1 VNQDYGLTGC
11 YPTGCGV
18 NPLEMFIFV
27 IGVKLAQTINAEKVS
42 FEIKLP
48 LFKGPFDLLLFFI
61 ERDELDIHD
70 IPIFQITN
78 EFMGY
83 IRQMEQLNIEIASD
97 FILTAATLMRI
108 KAKML
113 LPRTEKD
120 EEGNEIDPRQEL
132 VQHLLEYK
140 RYKSATPMLS
150 EMENLRLSQ
159 ENRGNIN
166 NELQQIANAN
176 HFEYELQDLSL
187 YRIMRVFDK
196 VMTRFEE
203 EQNRPKHTVI
213 QYPYSIEE
221 QRDVIMNMVKEHNQ
235 IAFSQIIAEFPDKI
249 GMIFNFLAILDM
261 LQLNL
266 IGIEVGEGFNDFI
279 ITEAEGQAT
288 QVTQLIIE

>member
-1 VNQDYGLTGC
+1 
-11 YPTGCGV
+11 
-18 NPLEMFIFV
+18 M
-27 IGVKLAQTINAEKVS
+27 S

-83 IRQMEQLNIEIASD
+83 LQQLEQLNIEVASD

-113 LPRTEKD
+113 LPRVEKD
-120 EEGNEIDPRQEL
+120 EEGNEIDPREEL

-140 RYKSATPMLS
+140 KYKSAVPELTA
-150 EMENLRLSQ
+150 MEEQRLAQ
-159 ENRGNIN
+159 ENRGNIHE
-166 NELQQIANAN
+166 ELQQIALAN

-187 YRIMRVFDK
+187 YKLMRVFEK
-196 VMTRFEE
+196 VMVRYDE
-203 EQNRPKHTVI
+203 EQSRPKHTVI
-213 QYPYSIEE
+213 TYPYTIEE
-221 QRDVIMNMVKEHNQ
+221 QRDLIMRMVTERNQ
-235 IAFSQIIAEFPDKI
+235 LAFSQLIAEFPDKI

-266 IGIEVGEGFNDFI
+266 IGVEVGEGFNDFI
-279 ITEAEGQAT
+279 ITVAEGQAA
-288 QVTQLIIE
+288 QVMQLLIEE

>member
-1 VNQDYGLTGC
+1 
-11 YPTGCGV
+11 
-18 NPLEMFIFV
+18 M
-27 IGVKLAQTINAEKVS
+27 S

-83 IRQMEQLNIEIASD
+83 LQQLEQLNIEVASD

-113 LPRTEKD
+113 LPRVEKD
-120 EEGNEIDPRQEL
+120 EEGNEIDPREEL

-140 RYKSATPMLS
+140 KYKSAVPELTA
-150 EMENLRLSQ
+150 MEEQRLAQ
-159 ENRGNIN
+159 ENRGNIHE
-166 NELQQIANAN
+166 ELQQIALAN

-187 YRIMRVFDK
+187 YKLMRVFEK
-196 VMTRFEE
+196 VMVRYDE
-203 EQNRPKHTVI
+203 EQSRPKHTVI
-213 QYPYSIEE
+213 TYPYTIEE
-221 QRDVIMNMVKEHNQ
+221 QRDLIMRMVTERHQ
-235 IAFSQIIAEFPDKI
+235 LAFSQLIMEFPDKI

-266 IGIEVGEGFNDFI
+266 IGVEVGEGFNDFI
-279 ITEAEGQAT
+279 ISVAEGQAA
-288 QVTQLIIE
+288 QVMQLLIEE

>member
-1 VNQDYGLTGC
+1 
-11 YPTGCGV
+11 
-18 NPLEMFIFV
+18 
-27 IGVKLAQTINAEKVS
+27 
-42 FEIKLP
+42 

-83 IRQMEQLNIEIASD
+83 LQQLEQLNIEVASD

-120 EEGNEIDPRQEL
+120 EEGNEIDPREEL

-140 RYKSATPMLS
+140 KYKGAIPDLTA
-150 EMENLRLSQ
+150 MEEQRLAQ
-159 ENRGNIN
+159 EIRGNIHE
-166 NELQQIANAN
+166 ELQQIASAN

-187 YRIMRVFDK
+187 YKLMRVFEK
-196 VMTRFEE
+196 VMVRYDE
-203 EQNRPKHTVI
+203 EQTRPKHTVI
-213 QYPYSIEE
+213 TYPYTIEQ
-221 QRDVIMNMVKEHNQ
+221 QRDLILKMVTERSQ
-235 IAFSQIIAEFPDKI
+235 LAFSQLIAEFPDKI

-266 IGIEVGEGFNDFI
+266 IGVEVGDGFNDFI
-279 ITEAEGQAT
+279 ITVAEGQAA
-288 QVTQLIIE
+288 QVMHLLLEE

>member
-1 VNQDYGLTGC
+1 
-11 YPTGCGV
+11 
-18 NPLEMFIFV
+18 M
-27 IGVKLAQTINAEKVS
+27 S

-48 LFKGPFDLLLFFI
+48 LFEGPFDLLLFFI

-78 EFMGY
+78 EFVGY
-83 IRQMEQLNIEIASD
+83 LRELEQLNIEVASD

-140 RYKSATPMLS
+140 KYKSAIPDLTA
-150 EMENLRLSQ
+150 MEEQRLAQ
-159 ENRGNIN
+159 ENRGNIQE
-166 NELQQIANAN
+166 ELQQIANAN

-187 YRIMRVFDK
+187 YKLMRVFEK
-196 VMTRFEE
+196 VMTRYTE
-203 EQNRPKHTVI
+203 EQNRPKHTVLT
-213 QYPYSIEE
+213 YPYTIEG
-221 QRDVIMNMVKEHNQ
+221 QRDYIMNKVLERHKV
-235 IAFSQIIAEFPDKI
+235 AFSEIISEYPDKI

-261 LQLNL
+261 LQLNV
-266 IGIEVGEGFNDFI
+266 IGVEIGEGFNDFA
-279 ITEAEGQAT
+279 ITVAEGQAN
-288 QVTQLIIE
+288 QVLQLLVE

>member
-1 VNQDYGLTGC
+1 
-11 YPTGCGV
+11 
-18 NPLEMFIFV
+18 MF
-27 IGVKLAQTINAEKVS
+27 E
-42 FEIKLP
+42 
-48 LFKGPFDLLLFFI
+48 GPFDLLLFFI

-83 IRQMEQLNIEIASD
+83 LQELEQLNLEVASD

-113 LPRTEKD
+113 LPRVEKD

-140 RYKSATPMLS
+140 KYKSAVPELS
-150 EMENLRLSQ
+150 EMEDQRLAQ
-159 ENRGNIN
+159 ENRGNIHQ
-166 NELQQIANAN
+166 ELQQIANAN

-187 YRIMRVFDK
+187 YKIMRVFEK
-196 VMTRFEE
+196 VMTRYEE

-213 QYPYSIEE
+213 QYPYTIEG
-221 QRDVIMNMVKEHNQ
+221 QRDIIMRMVKQ
-235 IAFSQIIAEFPDKI
+235 RDRVTFSSLIEEFPDKI

-261 LQLNL
+261 LQLNQ

-279 ITEAEGQAT
+279 ITVAEGQAA
-288 QVTQLIIE
+288 QVTQLLVEQA

>member
-1 VNQDYGLTGC
+1 
-11 YPTGCGV
+11 
-18 NPLEMFIFV
+18 MF
-27 IGVKLAQTINAEKVS
+27 E
-42 FEIKLP
+42 
-48 LFKGPFDLLLFFI
+48 GPFDLLLFFI

-78 EFMGY
+78 EFMDY
-83 IRQMEQLNIEIASD
+83 IRQLEQLNIEVASD

-120 EEGNEIDPRQEL
+120 EQGNEIDPRQEL

-140 RYKSATPMLS
+140 KYKTATPILS
-150 EMENLRLSQ
+150 EMEDMRLAQ
-159 ENRGNIN
+159 ENRGNIHE
-166 NELQQIANAN
+166 ELQQIANAN

-187 YRIMRVFDK
+187 YKLMRVFDK

-203 EQNRPKHTVI
+203 EQNRPKHTII
-213 QYPYSIEE
+213 QYPYTIED
-221 QRDVIMNMVKEHNQ
+221 QRDYILKEIQ
-235 IAFSQIIAEFPDKI
+235 AKSKMSFSEIISAFPDKI

-266 IGIEVGEGFNDFI
+266 IGVEVGDGFNDFT
-279 ITEAEGQAT
+279 ITIADGDAT
-288 QVTQLIIE
+288 QVTQLFVE